1 MISIT
6 PTSPIPV
13 TVIIPCYRSA
23 KTIERALDSVLHQ
36 SCSPAQIILIDD
48 ASNDGSLDVLHNLQ
62 KKHPSANIQIETMS
76 QNSGPG
82 EARNRG
88 WILASQPWL
97 AFLDAD
103 DAWHPDK
110 LRIQWEWIS
119 NHPDAQLLGHLHHE
133 YQAGMGK
140 TLLPDEVVASPISFR
155 QMLLANRFYTRTVIL
170 RKDLPFRFQNRN
182 YTEDY
187 LLWLEIILAGYPAY
201 VINQDLA
208 MSFRP
213 EFSVGGYSGQ
223 LWQHEKRE
231 LRAWIFLYQA
241 KKISICTLVIALPWS
256 YLKYLRRALR
266 GAKR

>member
-1 MISIT
+1 MSSLA

-13 TVIIPCYRSA
+13 AVIIPCYRSA
-23 KTIERALDSVLHQ
+23 KTIERALDSVLQQ
-36 SCSPAQIILIDD
+36 SLAPAQIILIDD
-48 ASNDGSLDVLHNLQ
+48 ASNDGSLDVLDNL
-62 KKHPSANIQIETMS
+62 KKNHPLVNIQIESMS
-76 QNSGPG
+76 QNGGPG

-103 DAWHPDK
+103 DAWHTDK
-110 LRIQWEWIS
+110 LRIQWEWILK
-119 NHPDAQLLGHLHHE
+119 NPDAQLIGHLHHE
-133 YQAGMGK
+133 YHGVMAK
-140 TLLPDEVVASPISFR
+140 TLLSQAVAARPISFW
-155 QMLLANRFYTRTVIL
+155 QMLLANRFYTRTVML
-170 RKDLPFRFQNRN
+170 RRDLPFRFQNRN

-223 LWQHEKRE
+223 LWPHEKRE

-241 KKISICTLVIALPWS
+241 KKISLFTLAIALPWS
-256 YLKYLRRALR
+256 YLKYLRRVLR
-266 GAKR
+266 GAKA

>member
-1 MISIT
+1 MHAPIS
-6 PTSPIPV
+6 
-13 TVIIPCYRSA
+13 VIIPCYKASNFL
-23 KTIERALDSVLHQ
+23 ERAVNSVLNQ
-36 SCSPAQIILIDD
+36 KCAPAQIILIDD
-48 ASNDGSLDVLHNLQ
+48 ASDDGGLDVMRNLQ
-62 KKHPSANIQIETMS
+62 NKHPSANIQIESMS

-82 EARNRG
+82 AARNRG
-88 WILASQPWL
+88 WDLASEPWL

-119 NHPDAQLLGHLHHE
+119 NDPDVQLVGHLHHE
-133 YQAGMGK
+133 EIGK
-140 TLLPDEVVASPISFR
+140 TLLLNEVIASPISFG
-155 QMLLANRFYTRTVIL
+155 QMLVANRFFTRTVML

-187 LLWLEIILAGYPAY
+187 LLWLEIVLAGYPAY

-213 EFSVGGYSGQ
+213 EFSLGGYSGD

-231 LRAWIFLYQA
+231 LRSWKFLYDK
-241 KKISICTLVIALPWS
+241 KKIPLFTLVVALSWS
-256 YLKYLRRALR
+256 YLKYLRRVLKR
-266 GAKR
+266 AKR

>member
-1 MISIT
+1 MHAPIS
-6 PTSPIPV
+6 
-13 TVIIPCYRSA
+13 VIIPCYKASNV
-23 KTIERALDSVLHQ
+23 IERAVNSVLNQ
-36 SCSPAQIILIDD
+36 SCAPAQIILIDD
-48 ASNDGSLDVLHNLQ
+48 FSNDGSLDVMYNLQ
-62 KKHPSANIQIETMS
+62 NKHPSANIQIECMS

-82 EARNRG
+82 AARNCG
-88 WILASQPWL
+88 WDMASEPWL

-103 DAWHPDK
+103 DAWHSDK

-119 NHPDAQLLGHLHHE
+119 NHSDAQLVGHLHHE
-133 YQAGMGK
+133 HYVGK
-140 TLLPDEVVASPISFR
+140 SEALLLNELVASPISFR
-155 QMLLANRFYTRTVIL
+155 QMLLANRFYTRTVLL

-213 EFSVGGYSGQ
+213 EFSAGGYSGD

-231 LRAWIFLYQA
+231 LLSWKFLYDE
-241 KKISICTLVIALPWS
+241 KKISFITLLVALSWS
-256 YLKYLRRALR
+256 YLKYLRRVLK